1 MICLHGKRIT
11 LLPSRGAGDFLLCP
25 VGNEGSRCSTPL
37 PVFSVAFVLDSV
49 RLNSYEMYLTV
60 DSLPLVVYSVGHL
73 PEPCH
78 WYFLFRE
85 VPAKVFGPFFKF
97 NHGFCPIDFFLLI
110 LRLHISLISA
120 PFSFLLFCYSEFHL
134 LFLVKFPKVTSQ
146 VIDFGALLLSRI
158 CVCSCGVSE
167 TGFPRV
173 IHLAGYIF
181 ISSVCLGS
189 CFQMSSRNYFR
200 NAMPKVLTA
209 WSVFLM
215 LSVGSSSPQCVWW
228 PQILS
233 WWMISRSSED

>member
-11 LLPSRGAGDFLLCP
+11 LLPSGGAGDFLLCP

-49 RLNSYEMYLTV
+49 HLNSYEMYLTV

-73 PEPCH
+73 PELCH

-110 LRLHISLISA
+110 LRLLISLISA

-158 CVCSCGVSE
+158 CICSCGVSK

-181 ISSVCLGS
+181 ISSVC
-189 CFQMSSRNYFR
+189 
-200 NAMPKVLTA
+200 
-209 WSVFLM
+209 
-215 LSVGSSSPQCVWW
+215 
-228 PQILS
+228 
-233 WWMISRSSED
+233 